1 MKTLTKAILAL
12 TAASVMT
19 LSANAKISYGN
30 AGEPYVGVK
39 VGQIDVDKPKKATAY
54 GVYAGYNFDRNLGV
68 QAEYI
73 GSDNADYADKG
84 VQHSYEAKSY
94 GVYGTYHYPINNT
107 PFYVNGKLGV
117 AKTEVEGTEG
127 KISNN
132 NPILDNST
140 RITKT
145 YSEDKTSLAGGVG
158 VGFKPTKN
166 LGVEATYSYLNSDAS
181 VWGVGAHLAF

>member
-39 VGQIDVDKPKKATAY
+39 AGQFDIDRIQGHKGDLTAY
-54 GVYAGYNFDRNLGV
+54 GVYGGYNFDQNLGIE
-68 QAEYI
+68 AEYQ
-73 GSDNADYADKG
+73 GADSDKYKFNG
-84 VQHSYEAKSY
+84 TEYELKAKTY
-94 GVYGTYHYPINNT
+94 GAYGTYRYQFANT
-107 PFYVNGKLGV
+107 PVYVKGKLGV
-117 AKTEVEGTEG
+117 AKTEV
-127 KISNN
+127 KDKSIS
-132 NPILDNST
+132 DNS
-140 RITKT
+140 
-145 YSEDKTSLAGGVG
+145 YSHETDKTSLAGGVG

-166 LGVEATYSYLNSDAS
+166 LGVEATYNYLNSDAS